1 LAYPNDH
8 FADLD
13 AIQHIDIQRQ
23 YVIMIAFSLEEQN
36 CVLLTEPLDFSVED
50 NFHKP

>member
-1 LAYPNDH
+1 LAYPDDH
-8 FADLD
+8 SADLD
-13 AIQHIDIQRQ
+13 AIQHTGIQLQ

-36 CVLLTEPLDFSVED
+36 CVLLSEPLDFSMED